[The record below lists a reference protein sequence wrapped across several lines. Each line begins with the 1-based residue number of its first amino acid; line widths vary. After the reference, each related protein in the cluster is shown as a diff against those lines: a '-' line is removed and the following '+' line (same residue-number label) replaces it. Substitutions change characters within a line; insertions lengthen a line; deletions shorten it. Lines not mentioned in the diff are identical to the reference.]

1 MSPPKGIETQLLS
14 EPISRLGLSEFCI
27 LTERTSIRDTV
38 ERMREMNQN
47 CAFIL
52 GDGSRIVGIFTDRDV
67 LRKVAAKPDI
77 WEEPVSTVMTPA
89 PTTLPP
95 TATTHEA
102 LKLMEEK
109 HFRNVPVVN
118 DRQIVLGNVNH
129 FAVLKY
135 LTDHFAEEIYNL
147 PPDPDNYA
155 DQRDGG

>member
-14 EPISRLGLSEFCI
+14 ESIGRLGLSDFCI

-38 ERMREMNQN
+38 ERMREMKQR

-52 GDGSRIVGIFTDRDV
+52 DDRSRIVGIFTDRDV
-67 LRKVAAKPDI
+67 LKKVVANPAI
-77 WEEPVSTVMTPA
+77 WDEPVSSVMTTTPV
-89 PTTLPP
+89 TLPP
-95 TATTHEA
+95 TAATHEA

-118 DRQIVLGNVNH
+118 DRGIVLGNVTH
-129 FAVLKY
+129 FTVLKY
-135 LTDHFAEEIYNL
+135 LTDHFAEEVYNL
-147 PPDPDNYA
+147 PPDPQNYA